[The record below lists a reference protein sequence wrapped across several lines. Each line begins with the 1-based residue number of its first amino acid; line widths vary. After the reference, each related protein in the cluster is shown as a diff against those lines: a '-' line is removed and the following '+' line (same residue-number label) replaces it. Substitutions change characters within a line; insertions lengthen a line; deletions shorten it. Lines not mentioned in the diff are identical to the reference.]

1 MQANSTSGISG
12 PESLQTSDTS
22 ATSQGGKL
30 GTLAAN
36 PVNLGIL
43 NNTSAQP
50 RHVPGTTTLGAG
62 NGVPAGMSG
71 ASGMTTGAPSSLT
84 SGQAATLTGT
94 SNLHTGVGAATVGMA
109 PGLAQNTLGAGSLSV
124 NNVGANGGLV
134 SNPNA
139 QPGVVQLPVA
149 GPGQTQANALGVLAG
164 IGVASGGLGT
174 AGVSAGTNPMVATPG
189 LITQTGQAV
198 PSLGPTNALVPGSG
212 HVATP
217 PQQVPG
223 SLKYT
228 KLWEVSST

>member
-36 PVNLGIL
+36 SVSLGIL
-43 NNTSAQP
+43 SNTSAQP

-62 NGVPAGMSG
+62 SGVPAGMPG
-71 ASGMTTGAPSSLT
+71 ASVMATGAPSSLT

-94 SNLHTGVGAATVGMA
+94 SNIHTGVGAATIVMA
-109 PGLAQNTLGAGSLSV
+109 PGMAQNNLGGGPHTV
-124 NNVGANGGLV
+124 NNVGTNGGLV
-134 SNPNA
+134 SNPSV

-149 GPGQTQANALGVLAG
+149 GPGQTQANSLGVLAG
-164 IGVASGGLGT
+164 IGITSGGLGM

-189 LITQTGQAV
+189 PTQTGQAV
-198 PSLGPTNALVPGSG
+198 PSLGPNNALVPGSG
-212 HVATP
+212 HVASP

-223 SLKYT
+223 TLKYT
-228 KLWEVSST
+228 RLWVVSST